1 MHDDALDRQCPPRGD
16 EGLPQP
22 GRVRV
27 LLGPHLKH
35 RSTFRDHQLLLDGT
49 DLPPLIHALEDIR
62 TL

>member
-1 MHDDALDRQCPPRGD
+1 MGAD
-16 EGLPQP
+16 
-22 GRVRV
+22 V
-27 LLGPHLKH
+27 LEFHSIDLKH